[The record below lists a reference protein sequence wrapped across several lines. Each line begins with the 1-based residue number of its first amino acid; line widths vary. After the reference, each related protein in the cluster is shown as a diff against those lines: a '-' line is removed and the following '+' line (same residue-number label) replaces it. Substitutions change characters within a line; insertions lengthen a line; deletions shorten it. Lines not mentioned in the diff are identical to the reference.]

1 MFGLRKTSQTPQN
14 EKGEIRIAIAGV
26 GNCASALIQGLFYY
40 RDAERN
46 GGAHGL
52 MYPAV
57 CGYKVSDIKPVAAF
71 DIDARKV
78 GKDLSEAIFA
88 KPNCTARYCNVPYL
102 GVKVEMA
109 QVFDGVSRHMLNFSK
124 KERSFVLAD
133 EKPVDVVDVLKK
145 TRADVL
151 INFLPVGSEEASR
164 YYAEC
169 ALRAGVAFINCIPV
183 FIASD
188 KTWARKFEERKLPL
202 IGDDVKSQIGATILH
217 RNLVKLLVDRG
228 VKIDRT
234 YQLNFGG
241 NTDFLNMLAKERL
254 ASKKISKTE
263 AVQSQLNET
272 LSDEDVHIGP
282 SDYVPWLN
290 DSKIA
295 YIRIEGRNFGDN
307 PVEIEVKLSVIDS
320 PNSAGVVIEAIRCA
334 KIAMDRGIGGVLTSA
349 SAYFMKHP
357 PIQYRDEEAKVL
369 VEKFIKGEIER

>member
-1 MFGLRKTSQTPQN
+1 
-14 EKGEIRIAIAGV
+14 
-26 GNCASALIQGLFYY
+26 
-40 RDAERN
+40 
-46 GGAHGL
+46 
-52 MYPAV
+52 
-57 CGYKVSDIKPVAAF
+57 
-71 DIDARKV
+71 
-78 GKDLSEAIFA
+78 
-88 KPNCTARYCNVPYL
+88 L

-217 RNLVKLLVDRG
+217 RNLVNLLVDRG

-234 YQLNFGG
+234 YPLNFGG

-254 ASKKISKTE
+254 VSKKISKTE

-290 DSKIA
+290 DNKIA